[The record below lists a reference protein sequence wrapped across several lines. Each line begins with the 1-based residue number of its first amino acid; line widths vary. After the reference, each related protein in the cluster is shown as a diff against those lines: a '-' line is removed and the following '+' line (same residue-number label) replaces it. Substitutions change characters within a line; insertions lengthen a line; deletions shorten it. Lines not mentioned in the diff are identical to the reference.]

1 MKTAVVVLIAACRSA
16 SGPTTTTSTPTTTT
30 TPPPAAVAVA
40 TQVGSCSFGPP
51 AATASRIATGDI
63 TIGDL
68 NNDKI
73 VDLVIGGRLDT
84 THAQVGVML
93 GRGDGT
99 FAPVIEYPLL
109 AGGDV
114 QSVALTDF
122 DTDED
127 IDIVTAGGTTMPQ
140 VFLNNGDGSFGQ
152 AVTLPARSGSLQN
165 GKAIVVRVADIHGD
179 AHPDVVTYAGGGF
192 DVWHDSGHAAFIAS
206 DLPALEHFRN
216 GGGLAIADFNNDGAT
231 DIAVAATSTV
241 AVLLGKRGS
250 QFTAPARY
258 PVTATGTPTAVASAD
273 FNGDGKLDLAAL
285 FVDGANGTIAVLYN
299 KGNGTFAP
307 AVSIAIA
314 NPGTALVAADLNHD
328 NHADLV
334 AGTTAGLATILS
346 NGNGFD
352 PAVIVPATNVRAIAA
367 GDLRGDHSFGL
378 ISESASAGI
387 TVWPGTCP

>member
-1 MKTAVVVLIAACRSA
+1 MKIVAVVLIAACQSA
-16 SGPTTTTSTPTTTT
+16 PAPTTITTLPPTA
-30 TPPPAAVAVA
+30 TPPPAAVGTA
-40 TQVGSCSFGPP
+40 THVGACSFGPP

-73 VDLVIGGRLDT
+73 VDLVIGGRIDT
-84 THAQVGVML
+84 THAQIGVML

-109 AGGDV
+109 DGGDV
-114 QSVALTDF
+114 HSVALTDF

-127 IDIVTAGGTTMPQ
+127 LDIVTAGGTTMPQ

-152 AVTLPARSGSLQN
+152 AIALPARSGSLQN

-192 DVWHDSGHAAFIAS
+192 DVWHDSGHAAFVAS
-206 DLPALEHFRN
+206 DLPALERFDH

-231 DIAVAATSTV
+231 DIAVAGTSTV
-241 AVLLGKRGS
+241 AVLLGRHGG
-250 QFTAPARY
+250 QFAAPARY
-258 PVTATGTPTAVASAD
+258 PVTATGTPTAVATAD
-273 FNGDGKLDLAAL
+273 FDGDGKLDLAAL

-299 KGNGTFAP
+299 KGNGVFASP
-307 AVSIAIA
+307 VAIAIA
-314 NPGTALVAADLNHD
+314 NPGTSLVAADLNHD

-334 AGTTAGLATILS
+334 ASTSAGLATILS
-346 NGNGFD
+346 NGKGFD
-352 PAVIVPATNVRAIAA
+352 PAVIVPAANVRAIAA

-378 ISESASAGI
+378 VSESESAGI
-387 TVWPGTCP
+387 TVWPGACP